1 MAQAMLRPLTRL
13 TAIAAPLPLANV
25 DTDQLLPARFMRR
38 PRGDGYHPYLLHDLA
53 HDAEG
58 RPDPDFVL
66 NRPDYAGAGIL
77 VARRNFGG
85 GSSREGAVYA
95 LVDAGFRVIIAPG
108 FGDIF
113 RANALKNGML
123 PVALDEAVVDRL
135 LTALAAS
142 PGATVSVDL
151 PEQTVTLPMGAGR
164 AEVFGF
170 EVDPFRKDLLVRGLD
185 EIGLTLSLADEIAGY
200 AEVRTRHEPWV
211 VPDSRIT

>member
-66 NRPDYAGAGIL
+66 NRPDYAGAEIL

-95 LVDAGFRVIIAPG
+95 LADAGFRVVIAPG

-123 PVALDEAVVDRL
+123 PVVLDEAVVDRL
-135 LTALAAS
+135 LAALAAS
-142 PGATVSVDL
+142 PGATISVDL

-170 EVDPFRKDLLVRGLD
+170 EVDPFRKDLLIRGLD

-200 AEVRTRHEPWV
+200 AATRAADEPWA
-211 VPDSRIT
+211 VPVLRKT